1 MFISVEKLRRVMK
14 LNHFD
19 AKGLSAAAG
28 LSLAAIQKILR
39 GDVKTPRPMTLCKL
53 VRALNCSRIDIV
65 EV

>member
-19 AKGLSAAAG
+19 AKELSAAAD
-28 LSLAAIQKILR
+28 LSLSAIQKILR
-39 GDVKTPRPMTLCKL
+39 GDVKTPRPMTIWRLT
-53 VRALNCSRIDIV
+53 RALNCSRIDIV